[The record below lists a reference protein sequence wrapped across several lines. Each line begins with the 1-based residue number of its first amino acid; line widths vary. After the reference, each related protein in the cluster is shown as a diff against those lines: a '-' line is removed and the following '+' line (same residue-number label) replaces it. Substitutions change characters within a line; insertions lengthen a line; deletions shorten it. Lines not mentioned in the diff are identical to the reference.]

1 MLSYLVPLIVILILT
16 FLTDV
21 YTFIFINYYNY
32 SSKQCSLFHV
42 ENHSLNDI
50 CRICQTHCQYQ
61 CIVTQKV
68 DIPLKS
74 TAISCI
80 LLASIYSLVCMFIS
94 IHDFVLPL
102 YKIYIC
108 IIIVCCYSTVN
119 IPMIVCLSSR
129 NNITNIATR
138 RQMNNTLAWN
148 RTRRQQWE
156 IKCAL
161 EDRIQARTATD
172 MDGTL
177 HTDL

>member
-1 MLSYLVPLIVILILT
+1 MLSYFHIPLIVILTLT

-21 YTFIFINYYNY
+21 YTFLFINY
-32 SSKQCSLFHV
+32 SSKQCSTFHM

-50 CRICQTHCQYQ
+50 CRICNTHCKYQ
-61 CIVTQKV
+61 CIVIQKV

-74 TAISCI
+74 TAISYI

-119 IPMIVCLSSR
+119 IPTIVCLSSR
-129 NNITNIATR
+129 NNIANIATR

-156 IKCAL
+156 KKCAV
-161 EDRIQARTATD
+161 EDRIQTRTATD